1 MKALIFLLVLT
12 IITPS
17 IQAQS
22 IRERLDD
29 IEDQIMQDRMDRLL
43 DKLIENNQKIQP
55 QSNSTRDAE
64 INKVVIG
71 NLIKNSP
78 CNVAYMTKGFERFTL
93 SNKEIELFPWNAWT
107 IIYFDKTTSL
117 VLIPSM
123 YTAGATENQ
132 TNDFLRGRI
141 RKHLTTIRNICPN
154 IPANLLSK

>member
-1 MKALIFLLVLT
+1 MRAIILFLLLT

-22 IRERLDD
+22 IRESLDD

-43 DKLIENNQKIQP
+43 DKLIENNQKIKP
-55 QSNSTRDAE
+55 QSNSSSGAE

-78 CNVAYMTKGFERFTL
+78 CNVAYITKGFERFTPSL
-93 SNKEIELFPWNAWT
+93 EAIEVYPWT
-107 IIYFDKTTSL
+107 VVRFDKTSSL
-117 VLIPSM
+117 VFIPSM

-132 TNDFLRGRI
+132 TNDFLRALI
-141 RKHLTTIRNICPN
+141 LKHLAKIRSLCPN